1 MKIDAELKRWLL
13 FSVLLSLIPFAF
25 TILAIWA
32 DPKKELELFKLIS
45 GGQLLLVTTAFLGTA
60 ISEITRIRSEQ
71 TTLMFLTFVLMS
83 LASYCFALI
92 STTNDVEPL
101 FVIVTSTVLLTS
113 TLFLTGICIRLRSQ
127 EHG

>member
-101 FVIVTSTVLLTS
+101 FVIVTSTVLLIS
-113 TLFLTGICIRLRSQ
+113 TLFLTGICIHLRSQ